1 MDLKSQPL
9 SQDEAAFVLATQS
22 WAREQLEPVPFFI
35 LSVAELHHTNIKKVM
50 NLANTVGNDAVLSKK
65 TGFPQER
72 LKEMVL
78 TVTAYEIWYRGWW
91 MRLQWCAQIIA
102 LAIIWSIIWS
112 IVT

>member
-9 SQDEAAFVLATQS
+9 SKDEAAFVLATQS

-35 LSVAELHHTNIKKVM
+35 FSVAALHHTNINKVM
-50 NLANTVGNDAVLSKK
+50 NLANAIGSDAGLSAK

-72 LKEMVL
+72 LRQMVI
-78 TVTAYEIWYRGWW
+78 TTAAYEIWYRGWW
-91 MRLQWCAQIIA
+91 MRFQWCAQVIA